1 MKPYVHRLPVWL
13 DFERPWM
20 VITMTS
26 VGWFPDW
33 ATAYDHARH
42 IA

>member
-26 VGWFPDW
+26 VGWFSDW
-33 ATAYDHARH
+33 GTAYDHARH

>member
-1 MKPYVHRLPVWL
+1 MKPYVHRLPAWL
-13 DFERPWM
+13 GFDRPWM

-26 VGWFPDW
+26 VGWFSTW
-33 ATAYDHARH
+33 REAHQHARS

>member
-1 MKPYVHRLPVWL
+1 MKPYVHRLPAWL

-20 VITMTS
+20 VITVTS
-26 VGWFPDW
+26 ISWFPTW
-33 ATAYDHARH
+33 ADANRHAHR

>member
-20 VITMTS
+20 VITMTT
-26 VGWFPDW
+26 VGWF
-33 ATAYDHARH
+33 ATWEDAVRHARR